1 MAYTFNWMK
10 TIKCQSKLLRIQV
23 SLLAGSRR
31 GTGEGKVLHNSILL
45 KCQTNRYCNHKYSFL
60 KWDTFN
66 WVEIIHSFVHTLS
79 YCGGCS
85 VLNIEMITL
94 CVDFVVTITRL
105 PAWMMSSL
113 YFYVVM
119 QWRLLGGNCLT
130 LEKTLI
136 KYSCRLW
143 CANFIVFYL
152 HSERV
157 LWAVLCGGPGISFLT
172 RVRMCIS
179 RRYVT
184 QADIECNRL
193 RLKPLTNRIY
203 MQTRDRNVLRRDQF
217 SRSAAPY

>member
-1 MAYTFNWMK
+1 MPKQITAHSSFATRWEQK
-10 TIKCQSKLLRIQV
+10 RD
-23 SLLAGSRR
+23 GR
-31 GTGEGKVLHNSILL
+31 GKVLHNSILL

-66 WVEIIHSFVHTLS
+66 WVEIIRSFVHTLP

-94 CVDFVVTITRL
+94 SVDFAVAITRS

-119 QWRLLGGNCLT
+119 QWVAPWRKLSDARIT
-130 LEKTLI
+130 FI
-136 KYSCRLW
+136 KHSCRLW

-157 LWAVLCGGPGISFLT
+157 LWAALCGGPEISFLT
-172 RVRMCIS
+172 RVRMCI
-179 RRYVT
+179 RRRHST
-184 QADIECNRL
+184 SHT
-193 RLKPLTNRIY
+193 LT
-203 MQTRDRNVLRRDQF
+203 L
-217 SRSAAPY
+217 SAIVCG